1 MKKNKSI
8 LLAAMLAAGAAAGV
22 AAHVENMA
30 DKITYQEPARNTKQ
44 RPVTQ
49 QTLPYITN
57 QRRTFLGNSI
67 PKNKPKRTSFLG
79 PGLKKKH
86 NNRTRTNR
94 IRRRQRQRSKSA

>member
-1 MKKNKSI
+1 MKKSKSI
-8 LLAAMLAAGAAAGV
+8 LIAGAMLALAGATAGSMD
-22 AAHVENMA
+22 AISRTMT
-30 DKITYQEPARNTKQ
+30 IQEPARNIKQ

-49 QTLPYITN
+49 QTLPYVSNHRKI
-57 QRRTFLGNSI
+57 FLGNTI

-79 PGLKKKH
+79 PGVKKKH